1 MLTTVGTSLLSGVR
15 RAGKVDGLPSAQEAL
30 ALLGCEGPYSR
41 ACGAEVNSTALLAGG
56 QKLSVGV
63 LEAPFRVHLLVSDTP
78 EGEWS
83 GKVLTTHLRD
93 WKGVAGVT
101 WEAVAGLDGRN
112 PRGFGHQGLRELVK
126 TAAKRLTEARRQDPG
141 GQCVINATGGY
152 KAQISLAG
160 LLGQALKVPVVYLF
174 EQFEQCIELPP
185 MPVDFDRS
193 LWIENYGL
201 FRALAEEGMVP
212 AARLAALAPDA
223 RLLPLLDEED
233 VDGERYVALSP
244 VLELM
249 HQAFEYLPPS
259 RAERPPSSSVP
270 GVDRL
275 RLNMAEMAHA
285 PRGSQ
290 QRAEQLAGLDAV
302 TRVENIRFVNT
313 ARSFV
318 KATGTEHT
326 DEFRVV
332 YSDGDKGLEFRL
344 LTTCQTVNQRD
355 WVLDELR
362 RLVAGW

>member
-1 MLTTVGTSLLSGVR
+1 M
-15 RAGKVDGLPSAQEAL
+15 
-30 ALLGCEGPYSR
+30 
-41 ACGAEVNSTALLAGG
+41 NSTALLVGG
-56 QKLSVGV
+56 QELSVGV
-63 LEAPFRVHLLVSDTP
+63 LQPPFRVHLLVSDTP

-83 GKVLTTHLRD
+83 GAVLATHLSG
-93 WKGVAGVT
+93 WSSVAEAT
-101 WEAVAGLDGRN
+101 WEAIKGLDGRD
-112 PRGFGHQGLRELVK
+112 PKRFARHGLRALVK
-126 TAAKRLTEARRQDPG
+126 TAARCLAEARRRDPG
-141 GQCVINATGGY
+141 GQFAINATGGY

-201 FRALAEEGMVP
+201 FRALAEKGMVP
-212 AARLAALAPDA
+212 AARLNALAADA
-223 RLLPLLDEED
+223 RLLPLLDTEE

-259 RAERPPSSSVP
+259 RAERPPTSDVP
-270 GVDRL
+270 VADRL
-275 RLNMAEMAHA
+275 KLNTAEMAHA

-313 ARSFV
+313 ARSYV
-318 KATGTEHT
+318 KASGTEHM

-332 YSDGDKGLEFRL
+332 YSDGDKGLELRV
-344 LTTCQTVNQRD
+344 LTTCQTANQRD
-355 WVLDELR
+355 WVVDDLR
-362 RLVAGW
+362 RLVADW